1 MGDVNTNQESQP
13 KVIPELQNRS
23 VISIVLGD
31 YHHGALTA
39 DGQLLTWGQYSHGA
53 LGLGMPT
60 ELPLGTPGGYLSEAQ
75 LSQSRRSQWGPLVPP
90 VVTLPSAV
98 HFNHGPNPGGR
109 RFCFA
114 ATAAGWH
121 TGALVVCLEV
131 SFPLLGFGYNVAP
144 LTYARFSSRRK
155 RYTMPVPKTMNFPRV
170 SAGLDCS
177 AVATMTCHLGAGM
190 HHPYLQTPARSD
202 LAVYSGSVLQGVAGV
217 HRERKINDDCLYMY
231 STVLHYEN
239 ETRRTHAKWGEL
251 PYSVKKSPFD

>member
-1 MGDVNTNQESQP
+1 MGNVNTNQESQP
-13 KVIPELQNRS
+13 EVIPELQNRS

-31 YHHGALTA
+31 YHYGALTA

-75 LSQSRRSQWGPLVPP
+75 LGQSRRSQWGPLTPP
-90 VVTLPSAV
+90 VVTSPFAV
-98 HFNHGPNPGGR
+98 HFNHGQNPGGR

-131 SFPLLGFGYNVAP
+131 SFPLLIGYNVAP
-144 LTYARFSSRRK
+144 LTCATFSSPRK
-155 RYTMPVPKTMNFPRV
+155 RYMKPVPKMMNFPRV
-170 SAGLDCS
+170 WVGLDYS
-177 AVATMTCHLGAGM
+177 AVAMTCHLGART

-202 LAVYSGSVLQGVAGV
+202 LAEYSGSVLQGVAGV
-217 HRERKINDDCLYMY
+217 HRERKIGEDY
-231 STVLHYEN
+231 TVLCYITKMKHGGY
-239 ETRRTHAKWGEL
+239 TPSGATCL
-251 PYSVKKSPFD
+251 FL